1 MLEHFPRAFRLPRRK
16 SEFHCIIIVISSRQF
31 IQKFSKAVKKIPY
44 IHAPL
49 LNSQILFLMRVEA
62 GLKYRNLVMNKIKIF
77 SSSYIRIF
85 VEKPRK
91 L

>member
-1 MLEHFPRAFRLPRRK
+1 MGIML
-16 SEFHCIIIVISSRQF
+16 F
-31 IQKFSKAVKKIPY
+31 IDYFLVSLEAVKKIPY
-44 IHAPL
+44 INGPL

-77 SSSYIRIF
+77 SSSYIQIL